1 MKLIFSS
8 DAWAQYQFWRASD
21 QTTFAKLN
29 SLIADAMRD
38 PFRGL
43 GKPEPLKGDLSGWW
57 SRRLTGE
64 HRLVYRITSSPPD
77 QSIEIAQCQFHY

>member
-1 MKLIFSS
+1 VRPIFSS

-21 QTTFAKLN
+21 QATFAKLN
-29 SLIADAMRD
+29 GLIADAMRD
-38 PFRGL
+38 PFRGI

-64 HRLVYRITSSPPD
+64 HRLVYRITGAPPD
-77 QSIEIAQCQFHY
+77 QSIEIAQCQFHC